1 MSYDEDAFMR
11 LDSASEESDQNERND
26 EPILEDESTCSTA
39 DGGGGDDDA
48 DNIIMEYLLNGYALT
63 SLMCPSCHTPL
74 IKNFNE
80 DPEESSP
87 TVDQEK
93 HDVGKPINGIPFCVS
108 CKAVVV
114 TSNSELQIMWKN
126 EYKYLMGVEGA
137 VHLAINGTGG
147 DPSNI
152 RDAARHNLFQN
163 SATSQ
168 DDQDDNE
175 AAEEGIDRENSEE
188 NTANLHVVVSGEEEV
203 QESTVDNVKNAPHD
217 GTNGEAVSNVETQSK
232 EEIDIGVL
240 DYKKR

>member
-1 MSYDEDAFMR
+1 MR

-39 DGGGGDDDA
+39 DDGDDDHA
-48 DNIIMEYLLNGYALT
+48 DNKIMEYLLNGYALA

-80 DPEESSP
+80 VQEESSS

-93 HDVGKPINGIPFCVS
+93 HDEGKPINGIPFCVS
-108 CKAVVV
+108 CKAVIV
-114 TSNSELQIMWKN
+114 TSNAELQIMWKN

-137 VHLAINGTGG
+137 VHLAINETGG
-147 DPSNI
+147 DPSNN
-152 RDAARHNLFQN
+152 RDVARHNLFQN

-175 AAEEGIDRENSEE
+175 VAHDGIDRNNSEE
-188 NTANLHVVVSGEEEV
+188 NTASLHVTVSDEEEV
-203 QESTVDNVKNAPHD
+203 QESAVDNVKNAPHD
-217 GTNGEAVSNVETQSK
+217 ETNAEAVSNVETQSK
-232 EEIDIGVL
+232 EEIDIRVL